1 VKDLISLLNKT
12 TSLTLELLDVLR
24 EERAALSQQDIVIL
38 ETVIE
43 KKLGVAQALQAID
56 QQRDNA
62 LAKLGAAPGAT
73 GIEAVVATNTDQQ
86 LNDSWQALCD
96 ASLRCKEEN
105 LLVGTMI
112 RKNQLV
118 TDQTLQVL
126 RKGHIETE
134 QIYSANGITTKQSQS
149 SPLGKV

>member
-1 VKDLISLLNKT
+1 VDNLTSLLDKA
-12 TSLTLELLDVLR
+12 TSLTLELLDVLS
-24 EERAALSQQDIVIL
+24 EERAALSQPDIAIL

-43 KKLGVAQALQAID
+43 KKLGIAQALQAID

-73 GIEAVVATNTDQQ
+73 GIEDIVATNTDQQ
-86 LNDSWQALCD
+86 LNNSWQTLCE

-112 RKNQLV
+112 QKNKLITDQALQV
-118 TDQTLQVL
+118 LSKGRIETDQT
-126 RKGHIETE
+126 
-134 QIYSANGITTKQSQS
+134 YSASGITARQSQS
-149 SPLGKV
+149 KPLGKA

>member
-1 VKDLISLLNKT
+1 MDNLTSLLDKA
-12 TSLTLELLDVLR
+12 TSLTLELLDVLS
-24 EERAALSQQDIVIL
+24 EERAALSQPDIAIL

-43 KKLGVAQALQAID
+43 KKLGIAQALQAID

-73 GIEAVVATNTDQQ
+73 GIEDIVATNTDQQ
-86 LNDSWQALCD
+86 LNNSWQTLCE

-112 RKNQLV
+112 QKNKLITDQALQV
-118 TDQTLQVL
+118 LSKGRIETDQT
-126 RKGHIETE
+126 
-134 QIYSANGITTKQSQS
+134 YSASGITARQSQS
-149 SPLGKV
+149 KPLGKA